1 MAREKQETMD
11 ELAATHR
18 DAIINLRQRHSES
31 MSRKDAL
38 LKESDELVQ
47 GFQDMFR
54 ELLNEMRGTKVA
66 RRKAD
71 ELSKRAA
78 QVHSRYL
85 EQKLLNDSL
94 TDEII
99 DTRATSIDLRTK
111 IEEYEAMIDY
121 LYDELDSQKSDF
133 DSIVHFID
141 SYYQEELESLTPKH
155 ICKHCVPNSSG
166 KGNVICMHC
175 YHNHM
180 FLLSCHLSV
189 GVHVEW
195 MPHVN
200 KLILEML
207 SNRTPPTY
215 TQANIFA
222 AAKALHP
229 DIDVVKEL
237 PSLKHIK
244 NLWTTLLFVSRTLAA
259 FQIGNARLLK
269 QLHTDGTHRRQTSLV
284 NVVVSFLAEND
295 ELKTICLDGAIIAE
309 DSTAE
314 QQLRSILASFTE
326 SSRLLK
332 KWRHETE
339 CMFPNR
345 SDLLEA
351 IPDPSSVDITHI
363 LGGMISHDNCNTA

>member
-1 MAREKQETMD
+1 MLVEQLLSEKRDMAREKQETMD
-11 ELAATHR
+11 ALAARHR

-78 QVHSRYL
+78 QAHSRYL

-111 IEEYEAMIDY
+111 IEEYEAMVDY

-155 ICKHCVPNSSG
+155 IRKHCVPNSSG
-166 KGNVICMHC
+166 KGNIIRMHC
-175 YHNHM
+175 YHKHM
-180 FLLSCHLSV
+180 FLLLC
-189 GVHVEW
+189 
-195 MPHVN
+195 
-200 KLILEML
+200 
-207 SNRTPPTY
+207 Y
-215 TQANIFA
+215 
-222 AAKALHP
+222 
-229 DIDVVKEL
+229 
-237 PSLKHIK
+237 
-244 NLWTTLLFVSRTLAA
+244 
-259 FQIGNARLLK
+259 
-269 QLHTDGTHRRQTSLV
+269 
-284 NVVVSFLAEND
+284 
-295 ELKTICLDGAIIAE
+295 CL
-309 DSTAE
+309 
-314 QQLRSILASFTE
+314 
-326 SSRLLK
+326 
-332 KWRHETE
+332 
-339 CMFPNR
+339 
-345 SDLLEA
+345 
-351 IPDPSSVDITHI
+351 
-363 LGGMISHDNCNTA
+363 